1 MAISFSKREL
11 EKKKQGKKLEK
22 QQRKE
27 ERKANRGGS
36 SLDDMIAYV
45 DANGMI
51 TDTPPD
57 MSSKPKVDAETIA
70 VFVPKKE
77 EQEPVALRGRVEHF
91 NTDSFHATV
100 FSMLFGKPFYV
111 YISEPSKVFRI
122 SNLLDILGI
131 KRRIV
136 NDVDDAIA
144 APSINYET
152 VNQRLSAYRE
162 SSLNYLKSIL
172 A

>member
-70 VFVPKKE
+70 VS
-77 EQEPVALRGRVEHF
+77 EPVALRGRVEHF
-91 NTDSFHATV
+91 NTDKGYGFIKDLDSTEKYFFH
-100 FSMLFGKPFYV
+100 
-111 YISEPSKVFRI
+111 I
-122 SNLLDILGI
+122 SNAPADIAEGALVTFETERGQ
-131 KRRIV
+131 RGLNAV
-136 NDVDDAIA
+136 NIA
-144 APSINYET
+144 YA
-152 VNQRLSAYRE
+152 
-162 SSLNYLKSIL
+162 K
-172 A
+172 

>member
-77 EQEPVALRGRVEHF
+77 EQEPVALRGRVEI
-91 NTDSFHATV
+91 
-100 FSMLFGKPFYV
+100 MLLAL
-111 YISEPSKVFRI
+111 RI
-122 SNLLDILGI
+122 SF
-131 KRRIV
+131 
-136 NDVDDAIA
+136 
-144 APSINYET
+144 
-152 VNQRLSAYRE
+152 
-162 SSLNYLKSIL
+162 
-172 A
+172 

>member
-57 MSSKPKVDAETIA
+57 MSSKPKVEAETIA
-70 VFVPKKE
+70 VSVPKKE

-91 NTDSFHATV
+91 NTDKGYGFIKDLDSTEKYFFH
-100 FSMLFGKPFYV
+100 
-111 YISEPSKVFRI
+111 I
-122 SNLLDILGI
+122 SNAPADIAEGALVTFETERGQ
-131 KRRIV
+131 RGLNAV
-136 NDVDDAIA
+136 NIA
-144 APSINYET
+144 YA
-152 VNQRLSAYRE
+152 
-162 SSLNYLKSIL
+162 K
-172 A
+172 

>member
-70 VFVPKKE
+70 VSVPKKE

-91 NTDSFHATV
+91 NTDKGYGHQGPRQYGEIFLPHQQRT
-100 FSMLFGKPFYV
+100 G
-111 YISEPSKVFRI
+111 RH
-122 SNLLDILGI
+122 
-131 KRRIV
+131 RRRRAG
-136 NDVDDAIA
+136 DLRDGTRSAGTQCGQH
-144 APSINYET
+144 SIRKINKHHFT
-152 VNQRLSAYRE
+152 
-162 SSLNYLKSIL
+162 
-172 A
+172 

>member
-70 VFVPKKE
+70 VFVPKRRSRSRSHCGDAWNISTQTK
-77 EQEPVALRGRVEHF
+77 
-91 NTDSFHATV
+91 ATV
-100 FSMLFGKPFYV
+100 SSRTSTV
-111 YISEPSKVFRI
+111 RRNISS
-122 SNLLDILGI
+122 
-131 KRRIV
+131 
-136 NDVDDAIA
+136 
-144 APSINYET
+144 T
-152 VNQRLSAYRE
+152 SATHRPT
-162 SSLNYLKSIL
+162 SPK
-172 A
+172 ARW

>member
-91 NTDSFHATV
+91 NTDKATV
-100 FSMLFGKPFYV
+100 SSRTSTV
-111 YISEPSKVFRI
+111 RRNISS
-122 SNLLDILGI
+122 
-131 KRRIV
+131 
-136 NDVDDAIA
+136 
-144 APSINYET
+144 T
-152 VNQRLSAYRE
+152 SATHRPT
-162 SSLNYLKSIL
+162 SPK
-172 A
+172 ARW

>member
-77 EQEPVALRGRVEHF
+77 EQERDAW
-91 NTDSFHATV
+91 NISTQTKATV
-100 FSMLFGKPFYV
+100 SSRTSTV
-111 YISEPSKVFRI
+111 RRNISS
-122 SNLLDILGI
+122 
-131 KRRIV
+131 
-136 NDVDDAIA
+136 
-144 APSINYET
+144 T
-152 VNQRLSAYRE
+152 SATHRPT
-162 SSLNYLKSIL
+162 SPK
-172 A
+172 ARW

>member
-70 VFVPKKE
+70 VFVPT
-77 EQEPVALRGRVEHF
+77 AGTRGTFQHR
-91 NTDSFHATV
+91 
-100 FSMLFGKPFYV
+100 
-111 YISEPSKVFRI
+111 
-122 SNLLDILGI
+122 
-131 KRRIV
+131 
-136 NDVDDAIA
+136 
-144 APSINYET
+144 
-152 VNQRLSAYRE
+152 QRLRFHQGPRQYGEIFLPHQQRTGRHRRRRAGDLRDGTRSTGTQCGQH
-162 SSLNYLKSIL
+162 SIRKINKHHFT
-172 A
+172 

>member
-91 NTDSFHATV
+91 NTDKGYGFIKDLDSTEKYFFH
-100 FSMLFGKPFYV
+100 
-111 YISEPSKVFRI
+111 ISEAVREMEA
-122 SNLLDILGI
+122 DIAEGALVTFETERDQRGLNA
-131 KRRIV
+131 V
-136 NDVDDAIA
+136 NIA
-144 APSINYET
+144 YA
-152 VNQRLSAYRE
+152 
-162 SSLNYLKSIL
+162 K
-172 A
+172 

>member
-1 MAISFSKREL
+1 MAISFSKR
-11 EKKKQGKKLEK
+11 KLEK

-70 VFVPKKE
+70 VSVPKKE
-77 EQEPVALRGRVEHF
+77 EQEPVALRVRVEHF
-91 NTDSFHATV
+91 NTDKGYGFINDSTEKYFFH
-100 FSMLFGKPFYV
+100 
-111 YISEPSKVFRI
+111 I
-122 SNLLDILGI
+122 SNAPADIAEGALVTFETERGQ
-131 KRRIV
+131 RGLNAV
-136 NDVDDAIA
+136 NIA
-144 APSINYET
+144 YA
-152 VNQRLSAYRE
+152 
-162 SSLNYLKSIL
+162 K
-172 A
+172 

>member
-91 NTDSFHATV
+91 NTDKGYGFIKDLDSTEKYFFH
-100 FSMLFGKPFYV
+100 
-111 YISEPSKVFRI
+111 ISRH
-122 SNLLDILGI
+122 
-131 KRRIV
+131 RRRRAG
-136 NDVDDAIA
+136 DLRDGTRSTGTQCGQH
-144 APSINYET
+144 SIRKINKHHFT
-152 VNQRLSAYRE
+152 
-162 SSLNYLKSIL
+162 
-172 A
+172 

>member
-51 TDTPPD
+51 TDTPPT
-57 MSSKPKVDAETIA
+57 K
-70 VFVPKKE
+70 
-77 EQEPVALRGRVEHF
+77 
-91 NTDSFHATV
+91 ATV
-100 FSMLFGKPFYV
+100 SSRTSTV
-111 YISEPSKVFRI
+111 RRNISS
-122 SNLLDILGI
+122 
-131 KRRIV
+131 
-136 NDVDDAIA
+136 
-144 APSINYET
+144 T
-152 VNQRLSAYRE
+152 SATHRPT
-162 SSLNYLKSIL
+162 SPK
-172 A
+172 ARW

>member
-51 TDTPPD
+51 TDTPTD

-70 VFVPKKE
+70 VSVPKK
-77 EQEPVALRGRVEHF
+77 RGRVEHF
-91 NTDSFHATV
+91 NTDKGYGFIKDLDSTEKYFFH
-100 FSMLFGKPFYV
+100 
-111 YISEPSKVFRI
+111 I
-122 SNLLDILGI
+122 SNAPADIAEGALVTFETERGQ
-131 KRRIV
+131 RGLNAV
-136 NDVDDAIA
+136 NIA
-144 APSINYET
+144 YA
-152 VNQRLSAYRE
+152 
-162 SSLNYLKSIL
+162 K
-172 A
+172 

>member
-91 NTDSFHATV
+91 NTDKGYGFIKDLDSTEKYFSATHRPT
-100 FSMLFGKPFYV
+100 SPKA
-111 YISEPSKVFRI
+111 RW
-122 SNLLDILGI
+122 
-131 KRRIV
+131 
-136 NDVDDAIA
+136 
-144 APSINYET
+144 
-152 VNQRLSAYRE
+152 
-162 SSLNYLKSIL
+162 
-172 A
+172 

>member
-27 ERKANRGGS
+27 GRKANRGGS
-36 SLDDMIAYV
+36 SLDDMIA
-45 DANGMI
+45 
-51 TDTPPD
+51 PPD

-91 NTDSFHATV
+91 NTDKGYGFIKDLDSTEKYFFH
-100 FSMLFGKPFYV
+100 
-111 YISEPSKVFRI
+111 I
-122 SNLLDILGI
+122 SNAPADIAEGALVTFETERGQ
-131 KRRIV
+131 RGLNAV
-136 NDVDDAIA
+136 NIA
-144 APSINYET
+144 YA
-152 VNQRLSAYRE
+152 
-162 SSLNYLKSIL
+162 K
-172 A
+172 